1 LMSPGY
7 FLDKLDELGLIG
19 QLDSWMRREGFA
31 AMARINSRFGEEAPY
46 LSLNVT
52 ERELQSATFKE
63 EVLEQIRR
71 AGFPAEQV
79 VLELSENAF
88 VDLEGHE
95 DLLVELRATGV
106 RIALDDFGTG
116 YSSLMQLQQLPIDIV
131 KLDRAFVS
139 ALTSGGTR
147 ALGVLE
153 GLLQVISAVELTL
166 VVEGVETEAEQQ
178 TLVSLGCEYAQ
189 GYLYGRPAP
198 AAEVLTQVLAELPTQ
213 EGEFTASS

>member
-1 LMSPGY
+1 
-7 FLDKLDELGLIG
+7 
-19 QLDSWMRREGFA
+19 MRREAFA
-31 AMARINSRFGEEAPY
+31 VMASLNKSSVGTAPY

-52 ERELQSATFKE
+52 ERELQNATFKE
-63 EVLEQIRR
+63 EVAEQIRT
-71 AGFPAEQV
+71 AGIPSEQV

-88 VDLEGHE
+88 VDFEGHE
-95 DLLVELRATGV
+95 EVLEDLRSTGV

-116 YSSLMQLQQLPIDIV
+116 YSSLMQLQKLPIDIV

-139 ALTSGGTR
+139 ALTSGGQR

-166 VVEGVETEAEQQ
+166 VVEGVETESEADV
-178 TLVSLGCEYAQ
+178 LVSLGCQFAQ

-198 AAEVLTQVLAELPTQ
+198 AMDVLSQAMDTLPPSAEINRVP
-213 EGEFTASS
+213 

>member
-1 LMSPGY
+1 
-7 FLDKLDELGLIG
+7 
-19 QLDSWMRREGFA
+19 
-31 AMARINSRFGEEAPY
+31 MASLNKSSVGTAPY

-52 ERELQSATFKE
+52 ERELQNATFKE
-63 EVLEQIRR
+63 EVAEQIRT
-71 AGFPAEQV
+71 AGIPSEQV

-88 VDLEGHE
+88 VDFEGHE
-95 DLLVELRATGV
+95 EVLEDLRSTGV

-116 YSSLMQLQQLPIDIV
+116 YSSLMQLQKLPIDIV

-139 ALTSGGTR
+139 ALTSGGQR

-166 VVEGVETEAEQQ
+166 VVEGVETESEADV
-178 TLVSLGCEYAQ
+178 LVSLGCQFAQ

-198 AAEVLTQVLAELPTQ
+198 AMDVLSQAMDTLPPSAEINRVP
-213 EGEFTASS
+213 